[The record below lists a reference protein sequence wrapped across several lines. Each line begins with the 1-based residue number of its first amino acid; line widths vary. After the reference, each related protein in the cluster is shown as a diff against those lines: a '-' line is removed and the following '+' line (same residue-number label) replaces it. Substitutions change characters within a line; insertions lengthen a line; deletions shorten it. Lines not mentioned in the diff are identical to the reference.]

1 MDTFDYSAIG
11 QRIKVLRK
19 RKGLSQT
26 ELANIMGKSLRT
38 LQKYETGEI
47 EISIAVV
54 NQLADILDTTPTFLL
69 GYEADTAPIRSLADV
84 MGFLFKLEQVTGVE
98 FDIDVKRPP
107 RSKEWKCSI
116 TFNGKADT
124 DFNTDMCLFLEDWE
138 NERAALRSYQSTV
151 KAYKKWQDQT
161 LAYYSAS
168 AVEYVEPQD
177 ISEEE
182 RIERRNAYMNEY
194 HDGGDTPD

>member
-1 MDTFDYSAIG
+1 
-11 QRIKVLRK
+11 
-19 RKGLSQT
+19 
-26 ELANIMGKSLRT
+26 
-38 LQKYETGEI
+38 
-47 EISIAVV
+47 
-54 NQLADILDTTPTFLL
+54 L

-84 MGFLFKLEQVTGVE
+84 MGFLFKLEQVTSVE
-98 FDIDVKRPP
+98 FGIDVKRPP

-138 NERAALRSYQSTV
+138 NERAALRSYQSTA

-161 LAYYSAS
+161 LAYYYAS
-168 AVEYVEPQD
+168 AVECVELED

-182 RIERRNAYMNEY
+182 RIGRHKAYMNEH

>member
-182 RIERRNAYMNEY
+182 RIERHNAYMNEH
-194 HDGGDTPD
+194 HDGGEN

>member
-54 NQLADILDTTPTFLL
+54 NQLADILDTTPSFLL

-98 FDIDVKRPP
+98 FGIDVKRPP

-168 AVEYVEPQD
+168 AVEYVEPEE

-182 RIERRNAYMNEY
+182 RIERHNAYMNEH
-194 HDGGDTPD
+194 HDGGEN

>member
-26 ELANIMGKSLRT
+26 ELANTMGKSLRT

-54 NQLADILDTTPTFLL
+54 NQLADILDATPTFLL
-69 GYEADTAPIRSLADV
+69 GYEADTAPIRSLADI

-98 FDIDVKRPP
+98 FSIDVKRPP
-107 RSKEWKCSI
+107 RSKEWKCGI
-116 TFNGKADT
+116 TFNGKADA
-124 DFNTDMCLFLEDWE
+124 DFNTDMCLFLEAWE
-138 NERAALRSYQSTV
+138 NQREDVRSYQTSQ
-151 KAYKKWQDQT
+151 KNYRKWQDQT

-168 AVEYVEPQD
+168 AVECVGPED
-177 ISEEE
+177 TSEEE
-182 RIERRNAYMNEY
+182 RIEKRKACMNELLS
-194 HDGGDTPD
+194 GGEK

>member
-19 RKGLSQT
+19 RKGLNQT
-26 ELANIMGKSLRT
+26 ELANILGKSLRT

-54 NQLADILDTTPTFLL
+54 NQLADILDTTPTYLL
-69 GYEADTAPIRSLADV
+69 GYEADTAPIRSLSDV
-84 MGFLFKLEQVTGVE
+84 MDFLFKLEQVTGIK

-107 RSKEWKCSI
+107 RSKEWKCGI

-124 DFNTDMCLFLEDWE
+124 DFNTDMCLFLEDWKNQRE
-138 NERAALRSYQSTV
+138 DVRSYQLSQ
-151 KAYKKWQDQT
+151 KNYRKWQDQT

-168 AVEYVEPQD
+168 AVECVEPEN

-182 RIERRNAYMNEY
+182 RIERRNAYMNEH
-194 HDGGDTPD
+194 HDGGED

>member
-1 MDTFDYSAIG
+1 MDTFDYSVIG

-26 ELANIMGKSLRT
+26 ELANTMGKSLRT

-98 FDIDVKRPP
+98 FGIDVKRPP

-168 AVEYVEPQD
+168 AVEYVEPED

-182 RIERRNAYMNEY
+182 RIERRNAYLNEH

>member
-47 EISIAVV
+47 EFSIAVV

-98 FDIDVKRPP
+98 FGIDVKRPP

-138 NERAALRSYQSTV
+138 NERAALQSYQSTV

-168 AVEYVEPQD
+168 AVECVEPVD

-182 RIERRNAYMNEY
+182 RIERRNAYMNEH

>member
-26 ELANIMGKSLRT
+26 ELANTMGKSLRT

-98 FDIDVKRPP
+98 FGIDVKRPP

-182 RIERRNAYMNEY
+182 RIERRNAYMNEQ

>member
-26 ELANIMGKSLRT
+26 ELANTMGKSLRT

-54 NQLADILDTTPTFLL
+54 NQLADILDATPTFLL
-69 GYEADTAPIRSLADV
+69 GYEADTAPIRSLADI

-98 FDIDVKRPP
+98 FSIDVKRPP
-107 RSKEWKCSI
+107 RSKEWKCGI
-116 TFNGKADT
+116 TFNGKADA

-138 NERAALRSYQSTV
+138 NQREDVRSYQTSQ
-151 KAYKKWQDQT
+151 KNYRKWQDQT

-168 AVEYVEPQD
+168 AVECVEPED

-182 RIERRNAYMNEY
+182 RIEKRKACMNELLS
-194 HDGGDTPD
+194 GGEK